1 MVALLKK
8 DFLTS
13 RYIYTVITLIVV
25 VVMLVMM
32 KINPIGALII
42 ATMGSVLIPVI
53 VNKFTAT
60 EEMRKNYDMLMNS
73 FPVKR
78 SDVVISKYMYYL
90 ILHFLTGIILQG
102 IVILSNRG
110 DSSVLLAVL
119 IAQCIAFLY
128 YILLI
133 GLPNFIYYHFD
144 YDVATKYSM
153 IITFVVVY
161 TPMILMGIIDRINPN
176 IRRRVLEY
184 ISAGK
189 IDGFMLVGAL
199 FAIGILLY
207 IIIIAASV
215 MGYRR
220 RDL

>member
-1 MVALLKK
+1 MGALLKK

-25 VVMLVMM
+25 AVMVVMV
-32 KINPIGALII
+32 KINPIGALVI
-42 ATMGSVLIPVI
+42 ATLGSVLIPVI

-60 EEMRKNYDMLMNS
+60 EEIRKNYDMVMNS

-78 SDVVISKYMYYL
+78 NDVVFSKYMYYL
-90 ILHFLTGIILQG
+90 ILHFLTGIILQS

-119 IAQCIAFLY
+119 IAQCVAFLY

-133 GLPNFIYYHFD
+133 GLPNFIYYRFD
-144 YDVATKYSM
+144 YEIAAKYSM

-176 IRRRVLEY
+176 IRRGILEY

-189 IDGFMLVGAL
+189 IDSFMLVGAL

-207 IIIIAASV
+207 IIIIAASA